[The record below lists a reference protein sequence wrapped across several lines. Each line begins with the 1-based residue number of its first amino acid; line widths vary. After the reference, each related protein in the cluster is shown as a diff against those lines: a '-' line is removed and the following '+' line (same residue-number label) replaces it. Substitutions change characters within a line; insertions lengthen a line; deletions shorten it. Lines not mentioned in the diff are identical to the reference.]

1 MKVRIGKY
9 TNFVV
14 VEESGVKIYCNVGFK
29 IGSFKL
35 KMLETGNRY
44 SQAKRFPQL
53 TEKQICEGILENQMV
68 QKFGEFNWWDK
79 PIVGFFLVRL
89 IVNSNFGMGISIQ
102 FAG

>member
-1 MKVRIGKY
+1 
-9 TNFVV
+9 
-14 VEESGVKIYCNVGFK
+14 
-29 IGSFKL
+29 
-35 KMLETGNRY
+35 
-44 SQAKRFPQL
+44 
-53 TEKQICEGILENQMV
+53 MV